1 MFSLFNIKTYHV
13 YSLFSFR
20 AYFLCSL
27 KIIPVIIFFSISILF
42 DKIFPRIFLTSHRS
56 EFFSLAISNFFL
68 ANFLFRK
75 EIREKFGEQRGRK
88 RPPPVANTQEK
99 RMPLAPSCCF
109 CLPSFLWTESLF
121 IGRWHREKGRGLRV
135 PSIGGLGQCKS
146 RPTVASWQNWRNRL
160 KIKSMENMKKQR
172 NNTTRK
178 PVSYSLLDRPDDSMA
193 PPSHYLVLPS
203 FFFLLGPGVVVH
215 LKKKQSTKGPTSFL
229 FHFQMTHDSLVRFTE
244 LFSVELYSLTF
255 LVETIGH
262 QPDRSRKTR

>member
-1 MFSLFNIKTYHV
+1 
-13 YSLFSFR
+13 
-20 AYFLCSL
+20 
-27 KIIPVIIFFSISILF
+27 
-42 DKIFPRIFLTSHRS
+42 
-56 EFFSLAISNFFL
+56 
-68 ANFLFRK
+68 
-75 EIREKFGEQRGRK
+75 
-88 RPPPVANTQEK
+88 
-99 RMPLAPSCCF
+99 
-109 CLPSFLWTESLF
+109 
-121 IGRWHREKGRGLRV
+121 
-135 PSIGGLGQCKS
+135 
-146 RPTVASWQNWRNRL
+146 
-160 KIKSMENMKKQR
+160 MKKQR